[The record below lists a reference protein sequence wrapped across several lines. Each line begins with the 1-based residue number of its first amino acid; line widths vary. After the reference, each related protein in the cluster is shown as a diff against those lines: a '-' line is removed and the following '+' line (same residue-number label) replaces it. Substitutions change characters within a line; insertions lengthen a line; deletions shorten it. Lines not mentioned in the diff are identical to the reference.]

1 MTGALIILAVTA
13 LTGLVLFLTHRRG
26 DSHDGKDW
34 LDEPDEHYSADDDSS
49 ASLCCGRHA
58 VCQKGLLTDAAD
70 LYYDDEELD
79 RYAGR
84 RGSDYT
90 PGETEEF
97 REVLYTLRPSE
108 VAAWGNAL
116 THRNITIPDSLR
128 DEFIMLCRDNS

>member
-1 MTGALIILAVTA
+1 MTGALIILAVTV
-13 LTGLVLFLTHRRG
+13 LTGLVLFITHKKE
-26 DSHDGKDW
+26 DNPS
-34 LDEPDEHYSADDDSS
+34 ESTDSS
-49 ASLCCGRHA
+49 EHSETADPAICCGRHA
-58 VCQKGLLTDAAD
+58 VCEKGLLTDAAD

-84 RGSDYT
+84 DSDDYT
-90 PGETEEF
+90 SAETEEF

-116 THRNITIPDSLR
+116 THRNITLPTELR

>member
-1 MTGALIILAVTA
+1 MTGALIILAVTV
-13 LTGLVLFLTHRRG
+13 LTGLVLFLTHKGNGADRPSEPS
-26 DSHDGKDW
+26 DSTDAPAAS
-34 LDEPDEHYSADDDSS
+34 EPAI
-49 ASLCCGRHA
+49 CCGRHA
-58 VCQKGLLTDAAD
+58 VCEKGLLTDDAD

-84 RGSDYT
+84 RGADYT
-90 PGETEEF
+90 PEETEEF

-116 THRNITIPDSLR
+116 THRNITIPDDLR

>member
-1 MTGALIILAVTA
+1 MTGALIILAVTV
-13 LTGLVLFLTHRRG
+13 LTGLVLFLTHKRG
-26 DSHDGKDW
+26 DRT
-34 LDEPDEHYSADDDSS
+34 DEPDGADEARPAHDESP
-49 ASLCCGRHA
+49 AALCCGRHA
-58 VCQKGLLTDAAD
+58 VCEKGLLTDAAD

-84 RGSDYT
+84 PGAGYT

-116 THRNITIPDSLR
+116 THRNITIPDDLR